1 MVYKLLSVNP
11 ENYQDAPTEAIRRI
25 LKYFET
31 KVEDKDGLQKLASRS
46 DLEISGSIQQMV
58 ENEGMKELVDCKSI
72 KSIRMGTT
80 VATNALLERKGAKLG
95 LLITAGFRDLLE
107 IGN

>member
-1 MVYKLLSVNP
+1 
-11 ENYQDAPTEAIRRI
+11 
-25 LKYFET
+25 
-31 KVEDKDGLQKLASRS
+31 
-46 DLEISGSIQQMV
+46 MV